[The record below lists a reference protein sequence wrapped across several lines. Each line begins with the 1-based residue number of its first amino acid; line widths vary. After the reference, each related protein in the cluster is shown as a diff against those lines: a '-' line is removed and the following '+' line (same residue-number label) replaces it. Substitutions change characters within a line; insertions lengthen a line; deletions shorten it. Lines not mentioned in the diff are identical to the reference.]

1 MPAAFPDLAAA
12 QAFQA
17 TQVGYLERG
26 DVPGLLARCY
36 APDARLHAFAWRAEG
51 HAAIGQVLAT
61 YLARLAA
68 LGPRHVEKFAAG
80 PDYLWLELR
89 IEQPGARE
97 EPIRVYEVKFV
108 RDGLIY
114 LQLFGL
120 RQGTPWQPGDLAP
133 LPAPPAADAAARA
146 FHRRYLAYHERGDA
160 DGLADDFFSADARLA
175 TGQVDVSGRPAI
187 RQLFKDLFAREAAF
201 TPLSVEHITSDDDY
215 VWFEATVASS
225 LGQRQVYDVMLRP
238 DGGPVSRQL
247 VGRLRGTLPTD
258 AAFGP
263 APALTTAS

>member
-1 MPAAFPDLAAA
+1 MPAPFPDAAAA

-17 TQVGYLERG
+17 AQVGYLERG
-26 DVPGLLARCY
+26 DVPGLLAHCY

-51 HAAIGQVLAT
+51 HAAIGQVLTT

-68 LGPRHVEKFAAG
+68 LGARQVEKFATG

-89 IEQPGARE
+89 IEQPGQPA
-97 EPIRVYEVKFV
+97 PIRVYEVKFV
-108 RDGLIY
+108 RDGKIY

-120 RQGTPWQPGDLAP
+120 RQGTPWQPGDLAQ
-133 LPAPPAADAAARA
+133 LPAPPAATEAARA
-146 FHRRYLAYHERGDA
+146 FHQRYLDYHRRGDA
-160 DGLADDFFSADARLA
+160 DGLADDFFSADARLV

-187 RQLFKDLFAREAAF
+187 RQLFTDLFAREADF
-201 TPLSVEHITSDDDY
+201 TPLSVQHLTSDRDY

-238 DGGPVSRQL
+238 EGGPVSRQL
-247 VGRLRGTLPTD
+247 VGQLSGVLPTD

-263 APALTTAS
+263 APTLLATS